1 MMLFQML
8 EEKDKS
14 GSLIQVGLVGAGQ
27 MGEGLVCQMEGMKGM
42 QGAVVADIIP
52 GRAKAV
58 FYEAG
63 LTDADIIETEDA
75 AVAAQALADG
85 KRVASTDA
93 NMVAKVEG
101 LDIVVEATGI
111 PEVGAKVAMDTI
123 LERKHML
130 QMNVETDATVGYY
143 LRKMAKAAGVVYT
156 LTAGD
161 EPGSTMELYDMA
173 HSLGFEVVSAGKGKN
188 NPLDRS
194 ANPDS
199 CAARAAEQQM
209 SPKMLASFVDGTKT
223 MVEMTSLG
231 NMIGFEPDILG
242 MHGPKTTPN
251 TIKDTYIPKSNGGV
265 LDNLYTVDY
274 GLGIAPGVFVVFTT
288 DQDKIARDLTYLSMG
303 PGPYWALYRPYHLTS
318 LETPI
323 SIARAVLLNMTTAAT
338 DITPVCETVTY
349 AKRDL
354 KAGEQIDALGGFTV
368 YGMIDKASAAR
379 EGNLLPLGLAPG
391 ATLVND
397 VEMGSPISYDNVEL
411 VEDQTIRQLRRLQD
425 SMLKDEYEPV
435 AVSV

>member
-1 MMLFQML
+1 MLFQRL
-8 EEKDKS
+8 EEREKS
-14 GSLIQVGLVGAGQ
+14 DNPIKVGLVGAGQ
-27 MGEGLVCQMEGMKGM
+27 MGEGLVCQMEGMNGMKGF
-42 QGAVVADIIP
+42 VVADIIP
-52 GRAKAV
+52 GRAKEV

-63 LTDADIIETEDA
+63 LSDADIVETDDA
-75 AVAAQALADG
+75 AVAAQAVEDG

-93 NMVAKVEG
+93 NMVAKVDG
-101 LDIVVEATGI
+101 LEVVVEATGI

-130 QMNVETDATVGYY
+130 QMNIETDATVGYY
-143 LRKMAKAAGVVYT
+143 LTKMANAAGVVYT
-156 LTAGD
+156 VSAGD

-173 HSLGFEVVSAGKGKN
+173 HSLGFEVVAAGKGKN
-188 NPLDRS
+188 NPLNRA
-194 ANPDS
+194 ANPDTV
-199 CAARAAEQQM
+199 AERAAQQQM

-231 NMIGFEPDILG
+231 NMIGFEPDVRG
-242 MHGPKTTPN
+242 MHGPKTTPA
-251 TIKDTYIPKSNGGV
+251 TIKDTYIPKANGGV
-265 LDNLYTVDY
+265 LDNLYTVEY

-323 SIARAVLLNMTTAAT
+323 SIARAVLLNMTTGSTNLA
-338 DITPVCETVTY
+338 PVCETVTF

-354 KAGEQIDALGGFTV
+354 KAGEKIDALGGFTV
-368 YGMIDKASAAR
+368 YGMIDSAAVAR
-379 EGNLLPLGLAPG
+379 EENLLPLGLAPG
-391 ATLVND
+391 ATLLND
-397 VEMGSPISYDNVEL
+397 VEMGTPISYDDVEV

-425 SMLKDEYEPV
+425 AMLKDEYAEV
-435 AVSV
+435 AVPV